1 LNLIQGRQKE
11 FYGWWA
17 IGACLLLL
25 LYTSGITFFGFTAIF
40 EPIADT
46 FGWSYAQI
54 SLAVTVRSLGMLIL
68 VPLLGFLTDR
78 WGPRRIISGGVIVFG
93 LGLVL
98 LSRTSSLSMFYTAY
112 ALISIGKS
120 MTSLVVMAK
129 IAFNWWPNRVGIA
142 TGVMASGVGLGG
154 LMVPLITVLTDI
166 LMWQKAM
173 FSLGL
178 GILVFGLPLSFV
190 IRNKPGEYGHIPNDK
205 VINQTVLKED
215 RTSVQRSDA
224 NITAKQ
230 GLASRAFWHIALSTM
245 CFSFVVSTVVT
256 HIMPYFSSVGISRT
270 ISSLAATALPLVSI
284 LGRLSFGWFGDRVS
298 KRWLFIAAFVLLAIG
313 LGLLEYIN
321 GLVVWLITVFIILFS
336 ISWGSFTVLRIGLL
350 RDYFGTRHFSTLF
363 GFNFAVMTVGD
374 LVGSPVAGLAVD
386 KWGSYQGIWLAHIT
400 VALVGIVLML
410 SIPHMSVKEHK

>member
-1 LNLIQGRQKE
+1 M
-11 FYGWWA
+11 
-17 IGACLLLL
+17 LL

-129 IAFNWWPNRVGIA
+129 IAFNWFPNRVGIA
-142 TGVMASGVGLGG
+142 TGVMTSGVGLGG

-166 LMWQKAM
+166 LMWQKTM

-190 IRNKPGEYGHIPNDK
+190 IRNKPGEYVHIPNDK

-256 HIMPYFSSVGISRT
+256 HIMPYF
-270 ISSLAATALPLVSI
+270 
-284 LGRLSFGWFGDRVS
+284 
-298 KRWLFIAAFVLLAIG
+298 
-313 LGLLEYIN
+313 
-321 GLVVWLITVFIILFS
+321 
-336 ISWGSFTVLRIGLL
+336 
-350 RDYFGTRHFSTLF
+350 
-363 GFNFAVMTVGD
+363 
-374 LVGSPVAGLAVD
+374 
-386 KWGSYQGIWLAHIT
+386 Q
-400 VALVGIVLML
+400 
-410 SIPHMSVKEHK
+410 

>member
-190 IRNKPGEYGHIPNDK
+190 IRNKPGEYSHIPNDK